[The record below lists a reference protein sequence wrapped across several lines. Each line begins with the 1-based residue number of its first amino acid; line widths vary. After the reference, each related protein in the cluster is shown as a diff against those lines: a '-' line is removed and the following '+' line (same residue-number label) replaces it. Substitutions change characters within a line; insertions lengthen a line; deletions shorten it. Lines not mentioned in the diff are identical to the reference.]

1 MNKIFHRIVNDQARV
16 YYFLLFLT
24 CLKVQL
30 FNSSLFGD
38 GKDEI
43 SESLMVRERPLD
55 VFQSEIRENNYINA
69 LKKLFSASESRGG
82 VVLDPENFPSIGI
95 KIKTRMAPGL
105 QVSNRFL
112 DAVLDI
118 LRFRGYSSEQIFL
131 ADRDS
136 ISLKNAGFY
145 STIPKHNTYRNHLV
159 FSSSD
164 ERYYHKEW
172 YYDSSMP
179 PSLHDRTK
187 FFIDFPFN
195 RERRLQEERKSY
207 LPSLLFLKNVFW
219 INLAVVVDSINIGID
234 GAAANV
240 TTGAISN
247 YNRFLDRGTIAP
259 ATVTEILA
267 IPELWDKRTY
277 SIIDLSRFQFANGG
291 QFDAEFIAGVPLL
304 LLSENPISLD
314 RVVLPSLNKERKK
327 MGLAKRNEEDLLLF
341 KYASEIGLGDVKNAK
356 VFNVK

>member
-1 MNKIFHRIVNDQARV
+1 
-16 YYFLLFLT
+16 
-24 CLKVQL
+24 
-30 FNSSLFGD
+30 
-38 GKDEI
+38 
-43 SESLMVRERPLD
+43 
-55 VFQSEIRENNYINA
+55 
-69 LKKLFSASESRGG
+69 
-82 VVLDPENFPSIGI
+82 
-95 KIKTRMAPGL
+95 
-105 QVSNRFL
+105 
-112 DAVLDI
+112 
-118 LRFRGYSSEQIFL
+118 
-131 ADRDS
+131 
-136 ISLKNAGFY
+136 
-145 STIPKHNTYRNHLV
+145 
-159 FSSSD
+159 
-164 ERYYHKEW
+164 
-172 YYDSSMP
+172 
-179 PSLHDRTK
+179 
-187 FFIDFPFN
+187 
-195 RERRLQEERKSY
+195 
-207 LPSLLFLKNVFW
+207 
-219 INLAVVVDSINIGID
+219 VVVDSLNIGID

-291 QFDAEFIAGVPLL
+291 QFDAEFIAGIPLL